1 MVRINIHVSFVDN
14 YEIGFLEYILDPNLE
29 DGEWHP
35 ETKVTGRKKM
45 NQIRLAWGK
54 VIQSS
59 ICVWG
64 SLTNIKWQVFTLTI
78 RDYLIIK

>member
-35 ETKVTGRKKM
+35 ETKGPAHT
-45 NQIRLAWGK
+45 AWRQGP
-54 VIQSS
+54 
-59 ICVWG
+59 
-64 SLTNIKWQVFTLTI
+64 
-78 RDYLIIK
+78 